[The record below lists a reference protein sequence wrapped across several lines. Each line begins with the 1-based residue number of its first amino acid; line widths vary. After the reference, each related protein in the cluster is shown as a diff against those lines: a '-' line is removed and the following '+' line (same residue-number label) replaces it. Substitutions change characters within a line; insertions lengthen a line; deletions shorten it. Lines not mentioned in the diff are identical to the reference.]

1 MRAPKGM
8 QTLLIGVLAVSAVAA
23 LAATPE
29 TPASR
34 GAAEPKRSVARGEG
48 RDLHVAETNA
58 WPLPAAVTFT
68 LRGIWRYDLDADRWV
83 RVIKVA
89 LPLAATIKPAPQV
102 QGPGLASRKI
112 LEMPEQVG
120 LYWVSWLEDGKENGD
135 FVFNGPMLCEDIHM
149 GPAPAGRVAT
159 CVPRE
164 KSALAHFVPD
174 PLRHCR

>member
-1 MRAPKGM
+1 M
-8 QTLLIGVLAVSAVAA
+8 QMLLIGVLAVSAVAT

-34 GAAEPKRSVARGEG
+34 GAAEPKRSVARG
-48 RDLHVAETNA
+48 
-58 WPLPAAVTFT
+58 
-68 LRGIWRYDLDADRWV
+68 
-83 RVIKVA
+83 KVA
-89 LPLAATIKPAPQV
+89 TCTCRDERVAPPGGGDVHAARYLALRPRRRSLGARDQSRVAARATIKPAPQV

-120 LYWVSWLEDGKENGD
+120 LYWVSWLEDGNENGD